1 MAVLRTCSV
10 SGQAPVSFSPSSNQK
25 VQNHKSGLPCSKVA
39 ALLAISLLAVGI
51 ILTTALLAPT
61 GGFAYI
67 LVAGILALHLLIA
80 LALGFWIASPHSTA
94 SSLQYGEPKKII

>member
-25 VQNHKSGLPCSKVA
+25 VQNHKSGVPCSKVS
-39 ALLAISLLAVGI
+39 ALLAVSLLAVGI
-51 ILTTALLAPT
+51 ILTIALLAPT
-61 GGFAYI
+61 GSFACI

-94 SSLQYGEPKKII
+94 PSLQHREPKKIT

>member
-1 MAVLRTCSV
+1 MAVVRTCSV

-25 VQNHKSGLPCSKVA
+25 VQNHKSGVTCSKVA
-39 ALLAISLLAVGI
+39 ALSAISLLAVGI
-51 ILTTALLAPT
+51 ILTTSLFAST
-61 GGFAYI
+61 GSFACI

-80 LALGFWIASPHSTA
+80 LALGFWIASPHSTV

>member
-1 MAVLRTCSV
+1 MAVVRTCSV

-25 VQNHKSGLPCSKVA
+25 VQNHKSGVTCSKVA
-39 ALLAISLLAVGI
+39 ALSAISLLAVGI
-51 ILTTALLAPT
+51 ILTTALFAST
-61 GGFAYI
+61 GSFACI

-94 SSLQYGEPKKII
+94 SSLQHGEPKKII

>member
-1 MAVLRTCSV
+1 MAVVRTCSV

-25 VQNHKSGLPCSKVA
+25 VQNHKSGVTCSKVA
-39 ALLAISLLAVGI
+39 ALSAISLLAVGI

-61 GGFAYI
+61 GSVACI
-67 LVAGILALHLLIA
+67 LVASILALHLLIA
-80 LALGFWIASPHSTA
+80 LALGFWIASPHSTV

>member
-10 SGQAPVSFSPSSNQK
+10 SGQAPVSSSPSSNQK
-25 VQNHKSGLPCSKVA
+25 VQNHKSGVPYSKVA
-39 ALLAISLLAVGI
+39 ALSALSLLAVGI

-61 GGFAYI
+61 GSVACI

-80 LALGFWIASPHSTA
+80 LALGFWIASSHSTA